1 MGVNGCQW
9 VSMDVNS
16 LPQVLRLQGLSL
28 TPPPPRPSPLTPID
42 PGSGFML
49 LRELSLRG
57 AGSGVTDW
65 FLWRILNSSS
75 RLRSLDLSG
84 CSRVT
89 PPGLMALPA
98 ELEVLSLALPGGS
111 EQFLAPPYGSSK
123 VTCRWG
129 RSLRELDLSGRQ
141 FNERDLAEA
150 MAALGPQAPL
160 RALNMANTRVSARAL
175 SVLLSSCPHLSF
187 LDLSSCRRLPRGTK
201 RAHRGRSQVRRCLSP
216 PLRRPAPNKEPP
228 NEEPPNVELDQ

>member
-1 MGVNGCQW
+1 
-9 VSMDVNS
+9 
-16 LPQVLRLQGLSL
+16 
-28 TPPPPRPSPLTPID
+28 
-42 PGSGFML
+42 ML

-201 RAHRGRSQVRRCLSP
+201 RAHRGRSQVRRCLRVLAGLDP
-216 PLRRPAPNKEPP
+216 EEEPANGEPA
-228 NEEPPNVELDQ
+228 NEEPANEEAANEEAANGEPANEEPANGEPANEDADSEDADSEELLIMELDQ